1 MSIFHKQSVRKFTLI
16 ELLVVIAIIA
26 ILAAMLLPALS
37 AARERARS
45 SNCTNNLKQQ
55 GVAMFQY
62 LSEHD
67 DMIMPWYHLGHTGN
81 GYWYDRLIP
90 YLESTTENKYRP
102 EGKTQ
107 QSLFCPSQQMT
118 NSAICIA
125 YGINIVA
132 TPGRIPFN
140 TSDKNL
146 RGWLRSAGQVAD
158 PSATSLTAD
167 YKPTAAAKCGYGYSD
182 VLSLEYGAA
191 DKYVMDNPHN
201 KTFNALFFDGHV
213 ETVLANSTPGKDI
226 YQNKNSLY
234 IVPFLYPLSEQ
245 QNHLQISQ

>member
-1 MSIFHKQSVRKFTLI
+1 MKKIARFTLI

-37 AARERARS
+37 AARERART

-62 LSEHD
+62 FSEHD
-67 DMIMPWYHLGHTGN
+67 DMIMPYYHLNHTDN

-107 QSLFCPSQQMT
+107 QSLFCPSQQMV
-118 NSAICIA
+118 SDIICVA

-132 TPGRIPFN
+132 TPGRIPF
-140 TSDKNL
+140 TTADRNL
-146 RGWLRSAGQVAD
+146 RGWIRSTGQVAN

-182 VLSLEYGAA
+182 VLTLAYGTD

-213 ETVLANSTPGKDI
+213 ETVLANSTPAKDI
-226 YQNKNSLY
+226 YNNGTNLY
-234 IVPFLYPLSEQ
+234 VISFLYPLTDQ